1 MSLKTLQNNISAIQ
15 ERKKFD
21 IASIMA
27 AQTAQQNQETIG
39 KFIKIPKNSNP
50 RIFFSKFLD
59 RKLNSKNSNTR
70 LGSDENQSG
79 EENSAESPE
88 IIRRELSERG
98 SSPLSNSLPVS
109 NAAQLTAEH
118 TNRTLLELLAAQQ
131 AAFLRLQ
138 SSSLQTS
145 PLLSVFNAQNA
156 LASASANIAL
166 ASSLNS
172 SRTVTEAP
180 SIPTV
185 NPVRKPS
192 SSPPTVSTPPTS
204 THGPL
209 VPVST
214 AACSTPGTA
223 ESAPTTISAIS
234 PLSGASYLPG
244 QPASFPPG
252 IQNIKDLLLLQQSQQ
267 LQQAQQLQQLQQ
279 IQVLEQCHF

>member
-1 MSLKTLQNNISAIQ
+1 MKYRVQKSYKH
-15 ERKKFD
+15 
-21 IASIMA
+21 
-27 AQTAQQNQETIG
+27 
-39 KFIKIPKNSNP
+39 
-50 RIFFSKFLD
+50 
-59 RKLNSKNSNTR
+59 

-109 NAAQLTAEH
+109 NTAQLTAEH

-138 SSSLQTS
+138 SSSLQNS

-172 SRTVTEAP
+172 SRTTAETP

-209 VPVST
+209 IPVT
-214 AACSTPGTA
+214 AAACSTPGTA

-279 IQVLEQCHF
+279 IQVLKLRYSRRYFTELIEIFHFLKKILDENII